1 MAGGF
6 VSTTTP
12 VDAPAG
18 ESKNY
23 TFPLIVLTT
32 LFFMWGFITCMN
44 DILIPFLKKIFDL
57 SLAQA
62 GLIQSAFFGAY
73 FFVSLIYFLVS
84 IKFGDPIA
92 KIGYKNGVIIG
103 LIIAAIGCCLFYPAA
118 EAKIYMIFLIALF
131 VLASGIT
138 LLQISANPYV
148 ALLGPS
154 ASSSGRLNLTQAFNS
169 FGTTIAP
176 VIGGKLIFEAVG
188 GKENMTADAVKIP
201 YLVLAATLLA
211 LAGII
216 AMAKLPKFTG
226 EKIEKGLGVLKYS
239 HLTLGVIGIFM
250 YVGGEV
256 AIGSWLVN
264 YFEKLLGFSE
274 AIAAGFVAYYW
285 GGAMVGRFM
294 GAVLLTE
301 RNRNQKLALMATI
314 TLIAVVAVYFI
325 TDGSLTTASIVLG
338 LIIGNSIA
346 FAIGKSSPPR
356 TLWIFALIV
365 IGLLIVT
372 CLTTGYVAM
381 WSVIAIGLFNSIM
394 FPTIFTLAIK
404 DLGKYTSQGSS
415 LLVMAI
421 VGGAVM
427 APLMGKV
434 LDTIGYH
441 NGFLFPALCYIYILY
456 YGISGYKIKSIPG

>member
-6 VSTTTP
+6 VSTNTQ
-12 VDAPAG
+12 VDNQG
-18 ESKNY
+18 EAKNY

-73 FFVSLIYFLVS
+73 FVVSLVYFLIS
-84 IKFGDPIA
+84 TRIGDPIA
-92 KIGYKNGVIIG
+92 KIGYKNGVIVG
-103 LIIAAIGCCLFYPAA
+103 LITAAVGCCLFYPAA
-118 EAKIYMIFLIALF
+118 EAKIYSVFLLALF
-131 VLASGIT
+131 VLASGIA

-154 ASSSGRLNLTQAFNS
+154 SSSSGRLNLTQAFNS

-188 GKENMTADAVKIP
+188 GRENMTADAVKIP
-201 YLVLAATLLA
+201 YLVLAAALLA

-264 YFEKLLGFSE
+264 YFEPLMGFNE
-274 AIAAGFVAYYW
+274 AIASGFVAYYW
-285 GGAMVGRFM
+285 GGAMVGRFI
-294 GAVLLTE
+294 GAALLTD
-301 RNRNQKLALMATI
+301 RSRNQKLALMATI
-314 TLIAVVAVYFI
+314 TLIAVVTIYFV
-325 TDGSLTTASIVLG
+325 TDGNLNSAFIVLG
-338 LIIGNSIA
+338 LIVGNCIA

-356 TLWIFALIV
+356 TLWVFALIV
-365 IGLLIVT
+365 IGLLIT
-372 CLTTGYVAM
+372 TSFTTGHIAM
-381 WSVIAIGLFNSIM
+381 WSVLAIGLFNSIM

-427 APLMGKV
+427 APLMGWVISK
-434 LDTIGYH
+434 IGFH
-441 NGFLFPALCYIYILY
+441 NGFLFPTLCYLYILY
-456 YGISGYKIKSIPG
+456 YGYRGHKIV

>member
-6 VSTTTP
+6 VSTN
-12 VDAPAG
+12 APLDNQG
-18 ESKNY
+18 ETKNY

-44 DILIPFLKKIFDL
+44 DILIPFLRKIFDL
-57 SLAQA
+57 SFAEA

-73 FFVSLIYFLVS
+73 FVVSLIYFLIS
-84 IKFGDPIA
+84 TRIGDPIA
-92 KIGYKNGVIIG
+92 KIGYKNGVIVG
-103 LIIAAIGCCLFYPAA
+103 LITAAVGCILFYPAA
-118 EAKIYMIFLIALF
+118 EAKLYVIFLLALF
-131 VLASGIT
+131 VLASGIA

-154 ASSSGRLNLTQAFNS
+154 SSSSGRLNLTQAFNS

-256 AIGSWLVN
+256 AVGSWLVN
-264 YFEKLLGFSE
+264 YFEPLMGFNEVVAS
-274 AIAAGFVAYYW
+274 GFVAYYW
-285 GGAMVGRFM
+285 GGAMVGRFI
-294 GAVLLTE
+294 GAALLTD
-301 RNRNQKLALMATI
+301 RNRNQKIALMATI
-314 TLIAVVAVYFI
+314 TLIAVVTIYFV
-325 TDGSLTTASIVLG
+325 TDGNLNTAFIVLG
-338 LIIGNSIA
+338 LIIGNCIA

-372 CLTTGYVAM
+372 CFTTGHIAM
-381 WSVIAIGLFNSIM
+381 WSVLAIGLFNSIM

-421 VGGAVM
+421 VGGAIM
-427 APLMGKV
+427 APLMGWVIEKV
-434 LDTIGYH
+434 GFH
-441 NGFLFPALCYIYILY
+441 NGFLFPGLCYLYVLY
-456 YGISGYKIKSIPG
+456 YGFSGYKVKSTV

>member
-6 VSTTTP
+6 VSTN
-12 VDAPAG
+12 APLDNSG
-18 ESKNY
+18 ETKNY

-44 DILIPFLKKIFDL
+44 DILIPFLKKIFEL
-57 SLAQA
+57 SPAQA
-62 GLIQSAFFGAY
+62 GFIQSAFFGAY
-73 FFVSLIYFLVS
+73 FFVSLIYFLIS
-84 IKFGDPIA
+84 ANIGDPIA
-92 KIGYKNGVIIG
+92 KIGYKNGVIVG
-103 LIIAAIGCCLFYPAA
+103 LITAAIGCCLFYPAA
-118 EAKIYMIFLIALF
+118 EAKVYGIFLLALF

-154 ASSSGRLNLTQAFNS
+154 SSSSGRLNLTQAFNS

-176 VIGGKLIFEAVG
+176 IVGGKLIFEAVG
-188 GKENMTADAVKIP
+188 GREHMTADAVKTP
-201 YLVLAATLLA
+201 YLVLAGTLVV

-226 EKIEKGLGVLKYS
+226 EKIEKGLGVFKYS

-256 AIGSWLVN
+256 AIGSFLVN
-264 YFEKLLGFSE
+264 YFDELLGFKE
-274 AIAAGFVAYYW
+274 ATAAGFVAYYW
-285 GGAMVGRFM
+285 GGAMVGRFI
-294 GAVLLTE
+294 GAALLTE
-301 RNRNQKLALMATI
+301 RNRNQKFALTATI
-314 TLIAVVAVYFI
+314 ALIAVVAVYFV
-325 TDGSLTTASIVLG
+325 TDGNLSTALIVLAM
-338 LIIGNSIA
+338 IVGNCVA

-356 TLWIFALIV
+356 TLWIFALVV
-365 IGLLIVT
+365 IGLLIAT
-372 CLTTGYVAM
+372 FTTSGYLAM
-381 WSVIAIGLFNSIM
+381 WSVLAIGLFNSIM

-421 VGGAVM
+421 VGGAIM
-427 APLMGKV
+427 TPLMGLIVGK
-434 LDTIGYH
+434 IGYQ
-441 NGFLFPALCYIYILY
+441 NGLLFPAICYLYILY
-456 YGISGYKIKSIPG
+456 YGISGYKIKTAMK

>member
-6 VSTTTP
+6 VSSNTP
-12 VDAPAG
+12 LASNG
-18 ESKNY
+18 ENKNY

-73 FFVSLIYFLVS
+73 FVVSLVYFLISVR
-84 IKFGDPIA
+84 FGDPIA
-92 KIGYKNGVIIG
+92 KIGYKNGVIVG
-103 LIIAAIGCCLFYPAA
+103 LITAAIGCCLFYPAA
-118 EAKIYMIFLIALF
+118 EAKIYTIFLLALF
-131 VLASGIT
+131 VLASGIA

-148 ALLGPS
+148 ALLGSPS
-154 ASSSGRLNLTQAFNS
+154 TSSGRLNLTQAFNS

-226 EKIEKGLGVLKYS
+226 EKIEKGLGVFRFS
-239 HLTLGVIGIFM
+239 HLTLGVVGIFM

-264 YFEKLLGFSE
+264 YFEKLMGYSE
-274 AIAAGFVAYYW
+274 VVAAAFVAYYW
-285 GGAMVGRFM
+285 GGAMVGRFI
-294 GAVLLTE
+294 GAALLTD
-301 RNRNQKLALMATI
+301 RNRNQKIALMATI
-314 TLIAVVAVYFI
+314 TLIAVIAVYFV
-325 TDGSLTTASIVLG
+325 TDGNLSTAFIVLG
-338 LIIGNSIA
+338 LIIGNCIA

-356 TLWIFALIV
+356 TLWIFASIV
-365 IGLLIVT
+365 VGLLIVT
-372 CLTTGYVAM
+372 CLTTGHIAM

-421 VGGAVM
+421 VGGAIM
-427 APLMGKV
+427 APLMGWV
-434 LDTIGYH
+434 LDNVGYH
-441 NGFLFPALCYIYILY
+441 NGFLFPIICYVYILY
-456 YGISGYKIKSIPG
+456 YGVSGYKIKSTAS